1 MKMKTLAVAVAAL
14 ACGTQTFAAE
24 IYNSDGT
31 SMAIGGYV
39 DVGLGE
45 YFEENVE
52 IHQVSPR
59 INVVGK
65 HDIGNGVTVDA
76 KGEWSIK
83 FLDGGANSFN
93 TRLGYIGATHAEL
106 GRVVAGTQWSP
117 YYDVAGVADMP
128 IAFANDFLYTSDMYQ
143 LGTGRAEKMLS
154 YSNAYE
160 FGNGFGFG
168 LGVGWQGQQTND
180 TTSLEQVDEN
190 CTVKCAV
197 YEKTT
202 KTKYDDRGQIA
213 LSTELAGFGLGY
225 TYSGGDVKVAGKSE
239 SATSHVISA
248 NYGEYGSGLYAAIV
262 YGKNKNFFSYEV
274 NGAYP
279 AYDKDVDSESRIFEE
294 TTQLDGL
301 LAYGVNDWTFS
312 VNYESVE
319 DDKASKTL
327 YSQSAIQAEYAVTSA
342 FYTFAGYQFDLG
354 NDIGDKE
361 NDWWTIGARY
371 YF

>member
-31 SMAIGGYV
+31 SMSIGGYV
-39 DVGLGE
+39 DVGIGE
-45 YFEENVE
+45 YFEDNVG

-65 HDIGNGVTVDA
+65 QDIGNGVTVDA
-76 KGEWSIK
+76 KGEWALNY
-83 FLDGGANSFN
+83 LDGGDTSFT

-128 IAFANDFLYTSDMYQ
+128 IAFANDFLYYNHGN
-143 LGTGRAEKMLS
+143 LGTGRANKMLS

-160 FGNGFGFG
+160 FGDGFG
-168 LGVGWQGQQTND
+168 LGLAVGWQGKQTQES
-180 TTSLEQVDEN
+180 TTLEKVVED
-190 CTVKCAV
+190 CDVKCVV

-202 KTKYDDRGQIA
+202 KTVYDDRGQIA
-213 LSTELAGFGLGY
+213 LGTELAGFGLGY
-225 TYSGGDVKVAGKSE
+225 TYSGGDVKVGTKSE

-262 YGKNKNFFSYEV
+262 YGMNDHFFT
-274 NGAYP
+274 
-279 AYDKDVDSESRIFEE
+279 YDG
-294 TTQLDGL
+294 TTYAKTVQLDGL

-319 DDKASKTL
+319 DDKASKTI
-327 YSQSAIQAEYAVTSA
+327 YSEAALQAEYAVTSA

-354 NDIGDKE
+354 NDIGNKK